1 MGKKRYS
8 KAFEIALSGIACAAA
23 SGALAL
29 GILSGYLVATG
40 YIFGILALMV
50 PISKGYYVGDF
61 LAHIGTCILAVAL
74 GAASQFWSLV
84 PFAMFFGLHP
94 LVNALQLKFNINRW
108 IALVIKALWFDAT
121 LVVAYLLVFE
131 GVLGGEFLPEQFY
144 AVLNDYI
151 YVFIFTLGTAFFIIY
166 YWFIIRCQKTVNLV
180 VQRIIK

>member
-1 MGKKRYS
+1 M
-8 KAFEIALSGIACAAA
+8 
-23 SGALAL
+23 
-29 GILSGYLVATG
+29 
-40 YIFGILALMV
+40 
-50 PISKGYYVGDF
+50 
-61 LAHIGTCILAVAL
+61 CIRDR
-74 GAASQFWSLV
+74 
-84 PFAMFFGLHP
+84 
-94 LVNALQLKFNINRW
+94 FNINRW

-166 YWFIIRCQKTVNLV
+166 DWFIIRCQKTVNLV